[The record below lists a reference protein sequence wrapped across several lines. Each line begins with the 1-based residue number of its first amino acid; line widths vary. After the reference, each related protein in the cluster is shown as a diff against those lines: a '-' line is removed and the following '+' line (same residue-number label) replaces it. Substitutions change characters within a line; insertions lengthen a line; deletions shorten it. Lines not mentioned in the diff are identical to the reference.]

1 MKLSKLSGGGINSNE
16 QEFFLSTQVVNEI
29 DCSTTMQQ
37 QSRGN
42 WRQVLWKSQVLAK
55 QMSINDGGP
64 TALPVIV
71 RDETSR
77 DEDIKPLM
85 SHLRAVFECGH
96 KNWDVFAFGIRYFRG
111 C

>member
-1 MKLSKLSGGGINSNE
+1 M
-16 QEFFLSTQVVNEI
+16 V
-29 DCSTTMQQ
+29 
-37 QSRGN
+37 
-42 WRQVLWKSQVLAK
+42 
-55 QMSINDGGP
+55 
-64 TALPVIV
+64 VIV
-71 RDETSR
+71 SDETSR